1 MKRYS
6 EYKDSGIEWVG
17 QVPKNWLI
25 KRLKFV
31 ADINPSRLPGIADTT
46 QCVFI
51 PMEAM
56 NSDGTFNQ
64 SLRKPV
70 SELKTGFTCFAKDDV
85 IFAKITPCFE
95 NGKGALLAEL
105 ESDVGFGSTEF
116 HVLRIRKGITI
127 PRFLYYL
134 SISGAFRRFG
144 EAFMQGVAGQKRVTN
159 NFVRDF
165 VTGVPPV
172 EAQGQITDFLDRKTA
187 QIDALIAKKERMI
200 ELLKEECAAVIN
212 QAVTKGLDPT
222 VELKDS
228 GTDWLG
234 KVPKHWQMKR
244 LKYLVSLVN
253 QPIEETTGTEFRIDL
268 EDLESWTG
276 ETIEVESQNKN
287 IEGMKSF
294 VSGDVLFNKLRPY
307 LAKVYRAKNFGVCGG
322 ELLVLRP
329 TTLLDSDFLFYR
341 VLSSAFIN
349 VVDGSTYG
357 SKMPRASW
365 DFIGDLIV
373 PFPGKSEQTKI
384 VEYLRQSL
392 QRMDIILQ
400 KLTSEI
406 EYLREYRT
414 ALISEVVTGK
424 IDVRDGK

>member
-31 ADINPSRLPGIADTT
+31 ADINPSRLPGMADTT

-200 ELLKEECAAVIN
+200 ELLKEERAAVIN

-228 GTDWLG
+228 GIEWLG
-234 KVPKHWQMKR
+234 KVPRHWQMKR

-307 LAKVYRAKNFGVCGG
+307 LAKVYRAKNSGVCGG

-341 VLSSAFIN
+341 VLS
-349 VVDGSTYG
+349 T
-357 SKMPRASW
+357 R
-365 DFIGDLIV
+365 L
-373 PFPGKSEQTKI
+373 
-384 VEYLRQSL
+384 
-392 QRMDIILQ
+392 
-400 KLTSEI
+400 
-406 EYLREYRT
+406 
-414 ALISEVVTGK
+414 
-424 IDVRDGK
+424 